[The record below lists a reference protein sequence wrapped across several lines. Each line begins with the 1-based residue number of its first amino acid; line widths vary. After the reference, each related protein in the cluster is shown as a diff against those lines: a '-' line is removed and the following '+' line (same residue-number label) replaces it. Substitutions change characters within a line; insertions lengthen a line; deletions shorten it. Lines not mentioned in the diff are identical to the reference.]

1 MTDLEQFA
9 EEIASHVMATGRK
22 PREVIQCLID
32 EGYVEMDDEAVEECI
47 RLVALLGFAEFV
59 TKAIPNSEG
68 ESGLVTHPTDQGRY
82 TAKEGALATPAE
94 QFRIEAAK
102 PQWWEAAPLK
112 SRSGCSVCGSSVLS
126 QIGR

>member
-1 MTDLEQFA
+1 MQSRDFA
-9 EEIASHVMATGRK
+9 YWLQGFFEITEASSNR
-22 PREVIQCLID
+22 PP
-32 EGYVEMDDEAVEECI
+32 EG
-47 RLVALLGFAEFV
+47 LTQGQAEII
-59 TKAIPNSEG
+59 KRIPNSEG

>member
-47 RLVALLGFAEFV
+47 RLVALLGPRWMV
-59 TKAIPNSEG
+59 
-68 ESGLVTHPTDQGRY
+68 
-82 TAKEGALATPAE
+82 
-94 QFRIEAAK
+94 
-102 PQWWEAAPLK
+102 
-112 SRSGCSVCGSSVLS
+112 SRRLQSW
-126 QIGR
+126 R